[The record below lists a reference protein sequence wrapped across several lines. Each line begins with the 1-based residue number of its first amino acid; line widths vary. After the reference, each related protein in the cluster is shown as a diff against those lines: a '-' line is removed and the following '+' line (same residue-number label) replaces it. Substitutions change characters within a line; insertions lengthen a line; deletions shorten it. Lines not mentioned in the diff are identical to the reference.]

1 MDCNYS
7 ILLKILENIFKSYD
21 LIAIDVLNSFM
32 HLFKK
37 NYEWHLINCFQFNS
51 TGFATNEENN
61 IKFKREYVG
70 QDRQTSFP
78 SILKSWI

>member
-37 NYEWHLINCFQFNS
+37 IMNGI
-51 TGFATNEENN
+51 
-61 IKFKREYVG
+61 
-70 QDRQTSFP
+70 
-78 SILKSWI
+78 